1 MKTNLH
7 TDYQAPKT
15 QVIFINPLGSMM
27 VTSTLGNAS
36 SESFQNE
43 SEYESIW

>member
-7 TDYQAPKT
+7 TDYLAPKT
-15 QVIFINPLGSMM
+15 QVIFINLLGSMM

-43 SEYESIW
+43 SDYESIW

>member
-7 TDYQAPKT
+7 TDYLAPKT
-15 QVIFINPLGSMM
+15 QVIFINLLGAMM

-36 SESFQNE
+36 SESFQDE
-43 SEYESIW
+43 SEYQSIW

>member
-7 TDYQAPKT
+7 TDYLAPKT
-15 QVIFINPLGSMM
+15 QVIYISFLGPLMEASSLRN
-27 VTSTLGNAS
+27 VS

>member
-15 QVIFINPLGSMM
+15 QVIIIDLLGPMM
-27 VTSTLGNAS
+27 ANSSLRNVS
-36 SESFQNE
+36 SESFQDENE
-43 SEYESIW
+43 YQSIW